1 MIYKDIL
8 YTLYELRF
16 QGDQTPFQDSNF
28 KKTLW
33 VFQHLLVLLLTCSD
47 KCALITWTVVAKNW
61 TKKCVLQGN
70 RISARLLTSFHL
82 AMANLTLLHLL
93 WGDALLTALNRLDC
107 SRFQCSPQWSI
118 YYAYHTKVFIMSNI
132 YLPCSKSSLLVFVL
146 SHNEKKSSPIPLH
159 SSLHISGVLLHHP
172 SIFCALSKDSSFNP
186 SSDFVFARPLTIL
199 YSFDIFKNLCS
210 SFNTFEMMCI
220 HRTTRKLVRLS
231 CTSPLSNS
239 S

>member
-146 SHNEKKSSPIPLH
+146 SHNEKNHHLSLCTALYIFQECYCITLQSFVHWTKTVLSILAQTLYLLGLWPYSIALTYLKIFVLVLTPLKW
-159 SSLHISGVLLHHP
+159 
-172 SIFCALSKDSSFNP
+172 C
-186 SSDFVFARPLTIL
+186 VFTELPE
-199 YSFDIFKNLCS
+199 S
-210 SFNTFEMMCI
+210 
-220 HRTTRKLVRLS
+220 
-231 CTSPLSNS
+231 
-239 S
+239 